1 MLDLRSSGKAA
12 INLMSGIAESP
23 ETIDFSQYWTL
34 YVHTAMEIRA
44 TASPLRTC
52 GLLEGSSVRD
62 SLIYRRISIFVFKIF
77 QQVVFICTYFCKY
90 LVTLALPMCK
100 YELGIESAIY
110 F

>member
-34 YVHTAMEIRA
+34 YIHTAMEIRA

-62 SLIYRRISIFVFKIF
+62 RLIYRRISIFILR
-77 QQVVFICTYFCKY
+77 YFSKSF
-90 LVTLALPMCK
+90 LFVH
-100 YELGIESAIY
+100 ISVSIW
-110 F
+110 